1 MKKERWV
8 VSAKRADFQAIADR
22 FGIDP
27 VIARLIRNR
36 DVTGEKEIEEYLF
49 GDLEQLH
56 DPLLMKDMERAADLI
71 AEKIREKKPIRII
84 GDYDIDGV
92 TATYILLTGL
102 KDLGADV
109 DVRIPDRIA
118 DGYGLNEH
126 LVQFAA
132 DEGRDMIVTCDNGI
146 AAGSQ
151 IRLAKELGMTVVV
164 TDHHEVPFEEDENG
178 ERRYILPP
186 ADAVVNPKQK
196 DCSYPFPGLCGAA
209 VAWKLIQTMEA
220 KAGIPK
226 EHSFRFLEFVAIA
239 TIGDV
244 MDLQGENRIFVKA
257 GLRALHKTQNLGLQ
271 ELIRVQGIEAENVT
285 PYHIGFVLGPC
296 INASGRLDTAEH
308 SLKLLCAKTREEA
321 AKLAGDLKD
330 LNESRKELTRQGEAK
345 AIELVE
351 TSPLQNDKVLVVYL
365 PDCHESLAGII
376 AGRLREHFHKP
387 SFVLT
392 RSEEGVKGSG
402 RSIEAYSMYEELC
415 KCKEL
420 MTKFGG
426 HPKAGGF
433 SLRPE
438 DVETFRQMVYAYCR
452 ECYPKMPEYSV
463 SADMEITGDC
473 LTVEQVTE
481 LMKLEP
487 CGEGNR
493 KPVFL
498 LRNCTVQSK
507 RALKEGKFTSMELR
521 TGGAVLKAI
530 SFAMPFAKCFADIGS
545 SVDVLA
551 TVELN
556 EFRGNTSAELRIIEM
571 RPAGFREDRFFAA
584 LRTYEEISRGEGC
597 DKRLAPRVIPDRP
610 ALMSVYDLIRAH
622 GGSMSAEEMCV
633 YGGGD
638 LNYCMLRIA
647 LDAFSE
653 AGMAQV
659 SADGGSVTLIPV
671 NTKTDLMAT
680 GVISRLRQSLTA

>member
-1 MKKERWV
+1 MKKWLCAASPAADNEITQQFGELLGGVMLSRGIT
-8 VSAKRADFQAIADR
+8 SLDRAREF
-22 FGIDP
+22 FGCSS
-27 VIARLIRNR
+27 LS
-36 DVTGEKEIEEYLF
+36 
-49 GDLEQLH
+49 
-56 DPLLMKDMERAADLI
+56 DPLLIKDMEAAVEVIRGALD
-71 AEKIREKKPIRII
+71 EGKKITVF
-84 GDYDIDGV
+84 GDYDCDGITS
-92 TATYILLTGL
+92 TAMLYGYLNAM
-102 KDLGADV
+102 GAEADYY
-109 DVRIPDRIA
+109 IPDRSE
-118 DGYGLNEH
+118 GYGMNLEALKH
-126 LVQFAA
+126 ILDSGTELIITV
-132 DEGRDMIVTCDNGI
+132 DNGI
-146 AAGSQ
+146 SAVEE
-151 IRLAKELGMTVVV
+151 AKYIAERGAQLVI
-164 TDHHEVPFEEDENG
+164 TDHHQPPQELPVCEACVDPHRADDNSPFKE
-178 ERRYILPP
+178 
-186 ADAVVNPKQK
+186 
-196 DCSYPFPGLCGAA
+196 LCGAG
-209 VAWKLIQTMEA
+209 V
-220 KAGIPK
+220 
-226 EHSFRFLEFVAIA
+226 V
-239 TIGDV
+239 
-244 MDLQGENRIFVKA
+244 
-257 GLRALHKTQNLGLQ
+257 
-271 ELIRVQGIEAENVT
+271 
-285 PYHIGFVLGPC
+285 
-296 INASGRLDTAEH
+296 
-308 SLKLLCAKTREEA
+308 LKLLCALEEDEDFVLEQYADLAAVGTVADVMPLIGENRFIVRRGLENIHSSQNQGLDKLIRSAGIESVRVDSTSIAFSIAPRINAVGRIARADRAVELLLTESPEQAGLISEELALCNSQRTAEETRIMEEA
-321 AKLAGDLKD
+321 AQQI
-330 LNESRKELTRQGEAK
+330 EQRPELLRER
-345 AIELVE
+345 
-351 TSPLQNDKVLVVYL
+351 VLVVSGEGWKHGVIGLVCAKLLNKYGKPVL
-365 PDCHESLAGII
+365 VISVENGEARGSARGIDGFSI
-376 AGRLREHFHKP
+376 YKLLEGCSR
-387 SFVLT
+387 VL
-392 RSEEGVKGSG
+392 
-402 RSIEAYSMYEELC
+402 
-415 KCKEL
+415 
-420 MTKFGG
+420 TKFGG